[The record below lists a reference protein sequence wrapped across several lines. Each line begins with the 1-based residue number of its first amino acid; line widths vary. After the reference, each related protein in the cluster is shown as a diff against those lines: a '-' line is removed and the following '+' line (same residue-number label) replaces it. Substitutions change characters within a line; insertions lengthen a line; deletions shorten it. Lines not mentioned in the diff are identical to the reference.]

1 MPCHIEPGCLNG
13 RGWPGLNVRCRRA
26 GLNVPCHQAGL
37 VVLQSRSTALRLIFR
52 LVLFPFHFLERNANH
67 LFQQFTGLNA
77 RCRWAGLNARCRR
90 AGLAVLCLGCGAPFA
105 LPFLFPFPFKTFP
118 LPKPSLFLLSPLSPY
133 NPTAPWDRQKIEPLR
148 KLRYQQRTQ
157 YKPKSGTKNF
167 YNNEPVVMSLRQHDQ
182 LTVRLAHSFV
192 RRLYSFTN

>member
-1 MPCHIEPGCLNG
+1 MPCHIEPGRLHG

-26 GLNVPCHQAGL
+26 GLNVPCHRAGL

-90 AGLAVLCLGCGAPFA
+90 AGLAVLCHGCIAPLCSSLSFS
-105 LPFLFPFPFKTFP
+105 FLFKP
-118 LPKPSLFLLSPLSPY
+118 LPLSKPSPLSPY
-133 NPTAPWDRQKIEPLR
+133 PYYPPYPTAQAGCR
-148 KLRYQQRTQ
+148 KRRAV
-157 YKPKSGTKNF
+157 GT
-167 YNNEPVVMSLRQHDQ
+167 VGQS
-182 LTVRLAHSFV
+182 VRFKTHV
-192 RRLYSFTN
+192 